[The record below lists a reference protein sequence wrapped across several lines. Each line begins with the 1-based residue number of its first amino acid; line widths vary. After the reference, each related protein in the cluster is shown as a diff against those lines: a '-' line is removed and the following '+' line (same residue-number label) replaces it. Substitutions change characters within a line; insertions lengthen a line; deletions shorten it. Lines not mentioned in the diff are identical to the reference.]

1 MMKRGGLISRA
12 GRTVVV
18 ATIAALVLTTS
29 ELPLAA
35 APASQPSDGVS
46 AKTALSDATDFSSAR
61 RRRHYHRRGDAAGL
75 AFMRF
80 AIGTIAGAIAAEQS
94 REYYYNHGYYYGP
107 GYYGPGYYGPRY
119 YGPGYYGGPYYYGR
133 RYYPLY

>member
-1 MMKRGGLISRA
+1 MATHRDLISRA

-18 ATIAALVLTTS
+18 ATIATLVLTTS
-29 ELPLAA
+29 EMPLAA
-35 APASQPSDGVS
+35 APASHASEGVS
-46 AKTALSDATDFSSAR
+46 AKAASSEATDFSSAR
-61 RRRHYHRRGDAAGL
+61 RRRHYHRRGNAAGL

-80 AIGTIAGAIAAEQS
+80 AIGTIAGAIAAEQR
-94 REYYYNHGYYYGP
+94 REYYYDRGYYYGP
-107 GYYGPGYYGPRY
+107 GYYGPGY